1 MTPLMKL
8 NSDWQLQISQVS
20 SLTSFFNF
28 VCQFSIKVCRAK
40 CSLGWV
46 LLIIHFTYVVVC
58 VRVHVWYLVPLGVT
72 PQDVIILNVVAGSV
86 VVHFVIAY
94 STNYNLLADT
104 FQTGTFHGIPVLAVS
119 NSENCTAF
127 VPDGLTTMFPPTLD
141 FTISGFSSPSILY
154 LAVKAPLVESRSA
167 LNFSMG
173 SCLPLSVIKS
183 NGFCHD
189 SYQVTFNW
197 TQAISNDCITSLAFT
212 NGNFR
217 EIVVFLGATYT
228 ETFVD
233 NKRVANNKRI
243 GTVDRHT
250 TELLAFRVVV
260 PLVVS
265 VTSDN
270 QTLIPP
276 PTLVVRAMVLSRSF
290 DPQSYTA
297 RLVVRTK
304 IDKPGLLYLPRVAN
318 LQQGVH
324 SLISLNAEQSNMTC
338 PNASVD
344 CVQLWDV
351 AISTNSSTCK
361 IEDVLTITWNTTC
374 HYPCWESGE
383 PHFLFF
389 PFL

>member
-1 MTPLMKL
+1 M
-8 NSDWQLQISQVS
+8 
-20 SLTSFFNF
+20 
-28 VCQFSIKVCRAK
+28 
-40 CSLGWV
+40 
-46 LLIIHFTYVVVC
+46 
-58 VRVHVWYLVPLGVT
+58 T
-72 PQDVIILNVVAGSV
+72 PQDVIILDIISGSV
-86 VVHFVIAY
+86 VVHFIVAY
-94 STNYNLLADT
+94 STNYNLLTDT
-104 FQTGTFHGIPVLAVS
+104 FQTGNFYGYPVLAVS
-119 NSENCTAF
+119 NSANCTAF
-127 VPDGLTTMFPPTLD
+127 VPDALMTMFPPTLD
-141 FTISGFSSPSILY
+141 FTTSGFSSPDILQ
-154 LAVKAPLVESRSA
+154 LTVKAPLVEGRSA

-173 SCLPLSVIKS
+173 SCLAQSTIKS

-189 SYQVTFNW
+189 SYRVTFNW
-197 TQAISNDCITSLAFT
+197 TQALSNDCITSLAFT

-217 EIVVFLGATYT
+217 EIAVYVGATYT

-233 NKRVANNKRI
+233 NKRVDSHNKRI
-243 GTVDRHT
+243 GTVDRLT

-276 PTLVVRAMVLSRSF
+276 PELVVRAMVLSRSF

-297 RLVVRTK
+297 HLVVRTK
-304 IDKPGLLYLPRVAN
+304 IDKPGLLHLGRVTN

-324 SLISLNAEQSNMTC
+324 SLISLNVQQSNMTC

-374 HYPCWESGE
+374 HYPCWESGKRNCYRN
-383 PHFLFF
+383 
-389 PFL
+389 